1 MNNVLR
7 TFFFKTKKE
16 EDPLT
21 MVTIAQ
27 NQYALKYGSRSR
39 TSRIDKRMQ
48 FAQVD
53 LKNLRIDNN
62 HFY

>member
-1 MNNVLR
+1 MNYSTKKKKNFSYIMNNVLR
-7 TFFFKTKKE
+7 TFFFKTKK

-48 FAQVD
+48 FA
-53 LKNLRIDNN
+53 
-62 HFY
+62 

>member
-1 MNNVLR
+1 MNYSTKKKKNFSYIMNNVLR

-48 FAQVD
+48 FA
-53 LKNLRIDNN
+53 
-62 HFY
+62 